1 MMKLKS
7 PDPDLITEVA
17 QAGVNCAGYGCI
29 FVVLFFAAAVVWGIL
44 MSIAD
49 GTF

>member
-1 MMKLKS
+1 MKKFE
-7 PDPDLITEVA
+7 PDLITEVA

-29 FVVLFFAAAVVWGIL
+29 WVVLFFAAAVVWGIL